1 MAEAVDSPD
10 GQKLAHIAERSRMLV
25 SPRKKSSFTTKD
37 INQDLDRLLAL
48 PEGTNA
54 AALPETE
61 MVHAM
66 AAAASLIDY
75 LEILR
80 DDGNFGKYT
89 LERFDGSQ

>member
-25 SPRKKSSFTTKD
+25 SPRRKGNFSTKD
-37 INQDLDRLLAL
+37 INQDLDRLLML
-48 PEGTNA
+48 PAGTNA

-66 AAAASLIDY
+66 GAAAALIDY

-80 DDGNFGKYT
+80 DDTNFGKYT